1 MTALETAVIASG
13 KEEEEEEE
21 DEGEEGE
28 EEEEEEE
35 EEEAEEEEE
44 EAEEEDEEEVLFL
57 KYSRASLKASLKKR
71 CPFFPSCG
79 STFLVPMM

>member
-35 EEEAEEEEE
+35 EGLGVMFVA
-44 EAEEEDEEEVLFL
+44 AGLRD
-57 KYSRASLKASLKKR
+57 SLPLPLGESL
-71 CPFFPSCG
+71 PPA
-79 STFLVPMM
+79 

>member
-1 MTALETAVIASG
+1 MTALETAVIASV

-28 EEEEEEE
+28 EEEE
-35 EEEAEEEEE
+35 EEEEE

-79 STFLVPMM
+79 RT

>member
-28 EEEEEEE
+28 EEEE
-35 EEEAEEEEE
+35 EEEEE